1 MEGHILNLINSVHKI
16 KGVVQVGAN
25 LGQEC
30 NFFRRYTNN
39 IICFEPLKTQFEYL
53 KNKNNDIICYN
64 FALGDKNEIK
74 EMYIASNDGASSSF
88 LKPLNHL
95 NEFTH
100 IHFQKSNEL
109 FEIKRFDSLDINL
122 ENYNTLISD
131 TQGYELNV
139 FKGFGNKLNE
149 IDSIYVEYINSSQYE
164 GDSSLTEIEKY
175 LSQYGFKLLELYKE
189 SENWGNAIFIK
200 K

>member
-1 MEGHILNLINSVHKI
+1 MENNALKIINNNHKI
-16 KGVVQVGAN
+16 KGIIQVGAN
-25 LGQEC
+25 TGQEC
-30 NFFRRYTNN
+30 SLFKNYTNN
-39 IICFEPLKTQFEYL
+39 IICFEPLKNQFNYL
-53 KNKNNDIICYN
+53 KRNNPDIICYN
-64 FALGDKNEIK
+64 IALGDTNETK
-74 EMYIASNDGASSSF
+74 EMYIASNNGESSSF

-100 IHFQKSNEL
+100 IHFQKSNDQ

-139 FKGFGNKLNE
+139 FKGFGDKLNE

-200 K
+200 

>member
-1 MEGHILNLINSVHKI
+1 MEGHILNTINSIHKI

-30 NFFRRYTNN
+30 NFFRSYTDN

-100 IHFQKSNEL
+100 IHFQKSKEL
-109 FEIKRFDSLDINL
+109 FEIKRFDSLNINL
-122 ENYNTLISD
+122 TNFNTLISD

-139 FKGFGNKLNE
+139 FKGFGDELNKF
-149 IDSIYVEYINSSQYE
+149 DSICVEYINSSQYE
-164 GDSSLTEIEKY
+164 EDSSLTEIEKY
-175 LSQYGFKLLELYKE
+175 LTKYDFKLLTLFKE